1 MSATHRHGCGRCAA
15 TLENDDLRCPVCAL
29 LVPNDA
35 ESGRPGAEHVALKV
49 FRCQGCGAAMSW
61 SAEKVAL
68 ACGFCEG
75 KVELEEIRDPFEQ
88 TEAWLPFTVN
98 AQQAQAA
105 LSTWQRSLGFFRPS
119 DLAQKSK
126 VQSLKPLYWPAWL
139 VDARAEATWT
149 ADSNA
154 GSGRAQWAPHS
165 GVAHVDFG
173 GLLVGASRG
182 LSSVEMEALAPAYD
196 PRTQAPQPTSS
207 LSGLVDESF
216 DVQRS
221 VARERVAVACSRT
234 AEATIKGG
242 HIPGSTFRKVKVALV
257 LESLSTTR
265 LSLPAWVMAYRYGS
279 EVFRVVIHGQ
289 DKAVVVGKAP
299 WSYLKI
305 FFAVVGGVALLALI
319 VTVIALV
326 QRHGHR

>member
-1 MSATHRHGCGRCAA
+1 MSRSNCQRCAA
-15 TLENDDLRCPVCAL
+15 TLESDDLRCPVCAQ
-29 LVPNDA
+29 LVPHNDD
-35 ESGRPGAEHVALKV
+35 GAAAVALKI

-75 KVELEEIRDPFEQ
+75 KVELETIADPLEQ
-88 TEAWLPFTVN
+88 TEAWLPFRVT
-98 AQQAQAA
+98 AQQAQEA
-105 LSTWQRSLGFFRPS
+105 LKTWQKSLGFFRPS
-119 DLAQKSK
+119 DLATASK
-126 VQSLKPLYWPAWL
+126 VDSLKPLYWPAWL

-154 GSGRAQWAPHS
+154 GSGRSKWAPHS
-165 GVAHVDFG
+165 GTAHVDFG

-182 LSSVEMEALAPAYD
+182 LSAHEMEALAAAYD
-196 PRTQAPQPTSS
+196 PRTQAPAPSPVNQ
-207 LSGLVDESF
+207 LLDESF

-242 HIPGSTFRKVKVALV
+242 HIPGSTFRKIKVALV

-265 LSLPAWVMAYRYGS
+265 LSLPAWVLAYRYGS

-299 WSYLKI
+299 WSYVKI
-305 FFAVVGGVALLALI
+305 FLAVVGGVALLALI
-319 VTVIALV
+319 GTIIALV

>member
-1 MSATHRHGCGRCAA
+1 MSGRLNCARCAA
-15 TLENDDLRCPVCAL
+15 TLENDDLRCPVCAQ
-29 LVPNDA
+29 LVPDDN
-35 ESGRPGAEHVALKV
+35 GAVDVAALKV

-75 KVELEEIRDPFEQ
+75 RVELEEVQDPFEQ

-105 LSTWQRSLGFFRPS
+105 LATWQKSLGFFRPS
-119 DLAQKSK
+119 DLATKSK

-154 GSGRAQWAPHS
+154 GSGRAAWAPHS

-182 LSSVEMEALAPAYD
+182 LSASEMENLAPSYD
-196 PRTQAPQPTSS
+196 PKTRTPTPST
-207 LSGLVDESF
+207 LASGSEGLLDESF

-242 HIPGSTFRKVKVALV
+242 HIPGSSFRKIKVALV

-265 LSLPAWVMAYRYGS
+265 LSLPAWVMAYHYGS

-289 DKAVVVGKAP
+289 NKAVVVGKAP
-299 WSYLKI
+299 WSYIKI
-305 FFAVVGGVALLALI
+305 FMTIAGGVALLALI
-319 VTVIALV
+319 VAFIALV
-326 QRHGHR
+326 RRHR